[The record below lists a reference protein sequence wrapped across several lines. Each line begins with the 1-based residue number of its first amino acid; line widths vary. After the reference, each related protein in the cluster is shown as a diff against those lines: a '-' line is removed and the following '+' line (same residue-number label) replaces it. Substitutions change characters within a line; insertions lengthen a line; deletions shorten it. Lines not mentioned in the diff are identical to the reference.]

1 MFSKSSLGYNLAVIN
16 YCEVQDHNDRI
27 VSEGGSLGQY
37 LGSDEADEAI
47 SKQNLEKVEKI
58 KAEKKAK
65 TELDR

>member
-1 MFSKSSLGYNLAVIN
+1 M
-16 YCEVQDHNDRI
+16 QDHNDRI

>member
-1 MFSKSSLGYNLAVIN
+1 M
-16 YCEVQDHNDRI
+16 QDHNDRI
-27 VSEGGSLGQY
+27 VSEGGSLSQY